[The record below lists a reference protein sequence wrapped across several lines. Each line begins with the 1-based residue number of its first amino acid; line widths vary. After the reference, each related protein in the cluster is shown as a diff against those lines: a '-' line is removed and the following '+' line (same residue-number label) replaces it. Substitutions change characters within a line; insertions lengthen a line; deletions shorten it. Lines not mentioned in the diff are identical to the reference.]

1 MKKDIACFP
10 KYFTYLLLYIYT
22 YTRIQAI
29 IDLLYVAYNVF
40 RTSIYWIYLLS
51 SMIIFILATFS
62 HFNLYYKSK
71 QKKDSPSMCR
81 LITVTGR

>member
-29 IDLLYVAYNVF
+29 IDLLYVAYIVF
-40 RTSIYWIYLLS
+40 RTSIYWIYFLS
-51 SMIIFILATFS
+51 SLIIFILATFS

-71 QKKDSPSMCR
+71 QEKDSPSMCR